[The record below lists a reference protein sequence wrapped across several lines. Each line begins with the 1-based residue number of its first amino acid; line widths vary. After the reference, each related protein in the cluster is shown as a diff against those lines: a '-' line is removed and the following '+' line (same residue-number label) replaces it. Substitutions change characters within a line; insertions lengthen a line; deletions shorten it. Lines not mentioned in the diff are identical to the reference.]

1 MVRIDEGAAEAAEAA
16 GTMVDSLDGWRL
28 FRRTA
33 FQSGGHGFSV
43 GRLFSR
49 AAFQSGG
56 FSVGRLFSRAA
67 AFQSGGFSVGQRL
80 FSRAARI

>member
-33 FQSGGHGFSV
+33 FQSGGGFAV
-43 GRLFSR
+43 ERRLCSR
-49 AAFQSGG
+49 AVMAFQSGG

-67 AFQSGGFSVGQRL
+67 AFQSGGGFAV
-80 FSRAARI
+80 

>member
-33 FQSGGHGFSV
+33 FQSGGGFSV
-43 GRLFSR
+43 ELRLFR
-49 AAFQSGG
+49 
-56 FSVGRLFSRAA
+56 
-67 AFQSGGFSVGQRL
+67 
-80 FSRAARI
+80 RAARVGGGSAARERQWWGAAAP

>member
-33 FQSGGHGFSV
+33 FQSGGGFAV
-43 GRLFSR
+43 EQRLFSR

-67 AFQSGGFSVGQRL
+67 AFQSGGADIGAVC
-80 FSRAARI
+80 

>member
-56 FSVGRLFSRAA
+56 FSVGQRLFSRAA
-67 AFQSGGFSVGQRL
+67 AFQSGGADIGAVC
-80 FSRAARI
+80 

>member
-33 FQSGGHGFSV
+33 FQSGGGFAV
-43 GRLFSR
+43 EQRLFSR

-56 FSVGRLFSRAA
+56 FAVGQRHFSLA
-67 AFQSGGFSVGQRL
+67 AFQSGGFSVGRRL

>member
-56 FSVGRLFSRAA
+56 GFSVGRLFSRA

>member
-33 FQSGGHGFSV
+33 FQSGSGFAV

-49 AAFQSGG
+49 
-56 FSVGRLFSRAA
+56 A

>member
-49 AAFQSGG
+49 AAFQSGSG

-67 AFQSGGFSVGQRL
+67 AFQSGGADIGAVC
-80 FSRAARI
+80 